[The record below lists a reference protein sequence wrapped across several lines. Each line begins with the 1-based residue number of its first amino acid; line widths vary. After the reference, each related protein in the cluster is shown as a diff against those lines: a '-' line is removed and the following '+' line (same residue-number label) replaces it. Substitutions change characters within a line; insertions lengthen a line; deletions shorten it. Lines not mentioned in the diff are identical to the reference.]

1 MCPGVVEPWPL
12 RSPSSSS
19 LILDSDT
26 VLPIPE
32 PVPICGWQ
40 DVSQQQATVQSES
53 DDGHLPGT
61 LFTPYPYP
69 YPAPIGHITPL
80 VCQPSTPDPSIIP
93 RSLSIAPLCSRPQ
106 TPDSPFIPRP
116 PSITPPRDRSPTPD
130 SPFTSLMLDSDTAT
144 IPEFTCGNA
153 AIRHNAPLYHQPPTL
168 NSPFIP
174 GLPQSPWGNSFPASH
189 SPVFQSQYISHM
201 HYEQGEDHF
210 VRRWQKWDQYG
221 KLWVPDWYRSPSPR
235 GIQGIDDYFY
245 LNFRSMSQGGKK
257 SLVFSDFSSI
267 LDSFLRTVFVDVDYD
282 RAIEYPIHR
291 LSQKMK
297 VLRSRLDDART
308 LLGQLPEDFAINA
321 ETFGFN
327 ASTGYEVAPEFVAI
341 LVIHLGKLLEVVE
354 AESKQPVKQV
364 EELLSNNQISFD
376 LLEYYY
382 EEGKRY
388 IYNSGLLQ
396 NSLDVE
402 RPIILVILKSASFL
416 DDRKALVVELEHLE
430 WDGVRFEK
438 RTMTYDLFAFE
449 GTRALSS
456 LFLQPVTDEAL
467 AKVTERGRLY
477 LSYSRVCC
485 AEYYDDTLI
494 RSVFSGNSKPRMRRV
509 MIDPAGYH
517 RALQGYNPHLRVP
530 LPDNAEEH
538 ITCLPYWIGG
548 YDLEVNQWRTFNVW
562 DLKPAEYDQGAW
574 SKLIM
579 DEDTK
584 DLIRALVDNTGC
596 SVGGLNPAQF
606 NKGQTVLLK
615 GPPGTGRMTTV
626 HAICNLLKRPL
637 LTITITALDSL
648 YDLMDL
654 VSDIALRVSF
664 AATWNAVI
672 VVKDADRFLES
683 KNPAHRDRVNTILRQ
698 FELDDCI
705 SFWVS
710 STCDEELLTRFSTV
724 VNLPELDAAARRRLW
739 LNHFGLNDPAAIV
752 WNNERTLIGSS
763 IVDQKEMDHSLLLR
777 DIEKLSR
784 HQLDGRIIDNIVRS
798 ARALAASNGEHLSI
812 HHIKVVMKAQRL
824 DHLPL
829 WRKLTRILT
838 RPAKVLHTS
847 VVD

>member
-1 MCPGVVEPWPL
+1 MFDG
-12 RSPSSSS
+12 
-19 LILDSDT
+19 DT
-26 VLPIPE
+26 VPIPE
-32 PVPICGWQ
+32 S
-40 DVSQQQATVQSES
+40 VS
-53 DDGHLPGT
+53 GG
-61 LFTPYPYP
+61 
-69 YPAPIGHITPL
+69 
-80 VCQPSTPDPSIIP
+80 
-93 RSLSIAPLCSRPQ
+93 SIARMAPLHHRLP
-106 TPDSPFIPRP
+106 TANSPFIPRP
-116 PSITPPRDRSPTPD
+116 PWGD
-130 SPFTSLMLDSDTAT
+130 SF
-144 IPEFTCGNA
+144 
-153 AIRHNAPLYHQPPTL
+153 PTL
-168 NSPFIP
+168 
-174 GLPQSPWGNSFPASH
+174 H
-189 SPVFQSQYISHM
+189 SPVFQPQFVAHT
-201 HYEQGEDHF
+201 HYEEGEDHF

-221 KLWVPDWYRSPSPR
+221 KLWLPDWYRSPSPR
-235 GIQGIDDYFY
+235 AIPGIDDYFY
-245 LNFRSMSQGGKK
+245 LNVRSMNQGGN
-257 SLVFSDFSSI
+257 DFSSI

-308 LLGQLPEDFAINA
+308 LLGADQLPEDLATKA

-327 ASTGYEVAPEFVAI
+327 VSTGCEVDAEFVAV
-341 LVIHLGKLLEVVE
+341 LVMHLGKLLEVVE
-354 AESKQPVKQV
+354 TESKQPVKQL

-402 RPIILVILKSASFL
+402 RPIIMVVLKSVSFL
-416 DDRKALVVELEHLE
+416 DDGTALLVEFEHLE

-438 RTMTYDLFAFE
+438 RVMKFDLLAFQ
-449 GTRALSS
+449 GTEPLSS

-485 AEYYDDTLI
+485 AEYYDDTPI
-494 RSVFSGNSKPRMRRV
+494 RSVFNGNSKPRMRRV
-509 MIDPAGYH
+509 MIDPVGYH
-517 RALQGYNPHLRVP
+517 RASQGYNPHLRVP

-538 ITCLPYWIGG
+538 IACLPYWIGG
-548 YDLEVNQWRTFNVW
+548 YDLEVNKWRTFNIW
-562 DLKPAEYDQGAW
+562 DLKPIEYDQGAW

-584 DLIRALVDNTGC
+584 DLIRALVDNTGLLC
-596 SVGGLNPAQF
+596 RRVKASTVQ
-606 NKGQTVLLK
+606 QRTVLLK
-615 GPPGTGRMTTV
+615 GPPGTGRMTTI
-626 HAICNLLKRPL
+626 HAVCNLLKRPL
-637 LTITITALDSL
+637 LTITITAHDSSYGL
-648 YDLMDL
+648 MNLVSNNSSYDLMNL

-683 KNPAHRDRVNTILRQ
+683 KDSVHRDHLNTVLRQ

-710 STCDEELLTRFSTV
+710 STCDEELLTRFSAV
-724 VNLPELDAAARRRLW
+724 VNFPELDAAARRRLW
-739 LNHFGLNDPAAIV
+739 LNHFGLNDPATII
-752 WNNERTLIGSS
+752 WNSERTLTGSS

-784 HQLDGRIIDNIVRS
+784 HQLDGRMIDNIVRT

-812 HHIKVVMKAQRL
+812 HHIKVVMKSQRL
-824 DHLPL
+824 DNLPL

-838 RPAKVLHTS
+838 RPAKVLRTS